1 MYVTVLQM
9 GMYHP
14 STQMFINTVLSYY
27 KRNGDMFRRIFM
39 SSSGQY
45 SRKFKISQEI
55 ILHIKHVMVM
65 YVHTD
70 LKMT

>member
-1 MYVTVLQM
+1 
-9 GMYHP
+9 
-14 STQMFINTVLSYY
+14 
-27 KRNGDMFRRIFM
+27 MFRRIFM

-70 LKMT
+70 LKMTWIWIETYGHCVYNN